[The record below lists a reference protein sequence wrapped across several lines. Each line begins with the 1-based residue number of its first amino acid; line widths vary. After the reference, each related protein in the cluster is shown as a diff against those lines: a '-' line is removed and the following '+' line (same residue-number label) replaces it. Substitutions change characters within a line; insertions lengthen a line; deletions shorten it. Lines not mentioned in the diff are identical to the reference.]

1 MGLHSI
7 FVANCWY
14 LDTPIMIAVW
24 EALHIENKHP
34 DVLLLWCTCNASFF
48 CWCDGFFC
56 YWTAFFNTQCAFN
69 RLYTLQISQFLVLFM
84 NAKVANCVLVQFIY
98 LIYCCASCC
107 NHSKSA
113 VIWILFSITWKLC
126 MKAWVQSTSL
136 TVFIVTCLLLASI
149 SFRQVVAASFTNN
162 TPFVFQDYCF
172 YGNIWW

>member
-113 VIWILFSITWKLC
+113 VIWILFLHNLKT
-126 MKAWVQSTSL
+126 MYESL
-136 TVFIVTCLLLASI
+136 GAEYFLDGVYRYLFTV
-149 SFRQVVAASFTNN
+149 SFHQF
-162 TPFVFQDYCF
+162 
-172 YGNIWW
+172 

>member
-1 MGLHSI
+1 MILTCSHAIDIRKQGSETLIQTYYVMSHTRVWVCIAFLLPIADILIRS
-7 FVANCWY
+7 
-14 LDTPIMIAVW
+14 IMIAVW

-113 VIWILFSITWKLC
+113 VIWILFSI
-126 MKAWVQSTSL
+126 MKTMYESNGCRVLPWRSL
-136 TVFIVTCLLLASI
+136 SLL
-149 SFRQVVAASFTNN
+149 V
-162 TPFVFQDYCF
+162 YC
-172 YGNIWW
+172 